1 MSKWDDMEKM
11 LMAMEVTAHEYDHD
25 TQTTV
30 LFGVCVLASCS
41 TAFCSPQCAAH
52 TDPTGSVMFSTCRL
66 L

>member
-1 MSKWDDMEKM
+1 
-11 LMAMEVTAHEYDHD
+11 MAMEVTAHEYDHD